1 MEIFCATI
9 LNQLKHLLNQIDD
22 TNYVY
27 KSKMLDNHSIGQH
40 VRHILELYIC
50 LMNGYFNGEVCY
62 DKRERNPLLEND
74 RKYALHIIDK
84 IKNNLCKYDMHQ
96 SLKLVGNL
104 SENLS
109 EEDQNT
115 FIISSNFQRELLY
128 CMEHAIHHMA
138 LIKIALVEQRLHQLV
153 PENFGV
159 HPATIRYLK
168 QCAQ

>member
-1 MEIFCATI
+1 MEMFCATI

-27 KSKMLDNHSIGQH
+27 KNKMLDNHSIGQH
-40 VRHILELYIC
+40 IRHILEFYIC

-84 IKNNLCKYDMHQ
+84 IKNNLCKYDKHHC
-96 SLKLVGNL
+96 LNLVGNL
-104 SENLS
+104 SKNDKQDIFS
-109 EEDQNT
+109 VP
-115 FIISSNFQRELLY
+115 SNFERELLY

-153 PENFGV
+153 PEYFGV